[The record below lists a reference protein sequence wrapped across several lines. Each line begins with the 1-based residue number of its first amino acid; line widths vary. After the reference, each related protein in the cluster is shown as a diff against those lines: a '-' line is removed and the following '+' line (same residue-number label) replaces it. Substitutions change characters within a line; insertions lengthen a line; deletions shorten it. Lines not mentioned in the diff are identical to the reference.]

1 MSDYKNRDLTQGA
14 LFHNN
19 RKTSPNQ
26 PDFRG
31 ELTISK
37 ALLRELVEKAK
48 AGEEAKLSLS
58 VWKKNSKAGNEFMS
72 VAGQIYVDF
81 KKEVKFQ
88 DDSDIPF

>member
-1 MSDYKNRDLTQGA
+1 M
-14 LFHNN
+14 
-19 RKTSPNQ
+19 
-26 PDFRG
+26 
-31 ELTISK
+31 
-37 ALLRELVEKAK
+37 VEKAK